1 MGPGVGSTI
10 ACKMKKLP
18 PPATRPTNYT
28 VREQKLQIL
37 EVINCP
43 LDLPEFTQVMGRL
56 VHVPRPVC
64 NMAAGHIVHL
74 YHRIITWTG
83 EQPIFLNVWLKMSWD
98 VSDRKQKIHRKN
110 KEDEKFTAG
119 KAVNTAEASQ
129 PHL

>member
-1 MGPGVGSTI
+1 MYSSQVALMWIYVKLPSLMLHSIYYRDTITSRSKGTMGPGVGSTI

-74 YHRIITWTG
+74 YHRIIT
-83 EQPIFLNVWLKMSWD
+83 
-98 VSDRKQKIHRKN
+98 
-110 KEDEKFTAG
+110 
-119 KAVNTAEASQ
+119 
-129 PHL
+129 